1 MEFRID
7 PSSRL
12 PIWRQLSRQLREAVA
27 RGRLAPEDRLP
38 SVRELSRTLVVN
50 PNTIARVYT
59 ELERDGV
66 LNTRPG
72 LGVFVARPKPELT
85 KKVRKERLQEMLDHF
100 LTEAVH
106 LGFSAEEV
114 IGPGGGAGQAIPV
127 AGVREEDR
135 HVRRDRNP
143 PSDQVL

>member
-1 MEFRID
+1 MEFRVD

-12 PIWRQLSRQLREAVA
+12 PIYRQLRNQLREAVA
-27 RGRLAPEDRLP
+27 RGQLKPDERLP

-59 ELERDGV
+59 ELEREGV

-72 LGVFVARPKPELT
+72 LGVFVARPKGELT
-85 KKVRKERLQEMLDHF
+85 RKARKERLLEMLDAF

-106 LGFSAEEV
+106 LGFSEEEV
-114 IGPGGGAGQAIPV
+114 LECVHQRAKQFQWQAKV
-127 AGVREEDR
+127 
-135 HVRRDRNP
+135 
-143 PSDQVL
+143 

>member
-12 PIWRQLSRQLREAVA
+12 PIYRQLRHQFREAVA
-27 RGRLAPEDRLP
+27 RGRLECDERLP
-38 SVRELSRTLVVN
+38 SVRDLSRTLVVN

-59 ELERDGV
+59 ELEREGL

-72 LGVFVARPKPELT
+72 LGVFVARPKAELT
-85 KKVRKERLQEMLDHF
+85 RKVRKERLETLLDGF

-106 LGFSAEEV
+106 LGFSSEEV
-114 IGPGGGAGQAIPV
+114 VASVSERAGQFRWQPQS
-127 AGVREEDR
+127 
-135 HVRRDRNP
+135 P
-143 PSDQVL
+143 

>member
-1 MEFRID
+1 MEFWID

-12 PIWRQLSRQLREAVA
+12 PIYRQLTHQLREAVA

-50 PNTIARVYT
+50 PNTIAKAYT
-59 ELERDGV
+59 ELEREGI

-85 KKVRKERLQEMLDHF
+85 KRVRRERVQALLDRL

-106 LGFSAEEV
+106 LGFSADEV
-114 IGPGGGAGQAIPV
+114 LAMVAERIRDFQWQGAE
-127 AGVREEDR
+127 VRD
-135 HVRRDRNP
+135 
-143 PSDQVL
+143 

>member
-12 PIWRQLSRQLREAVA
+12 PIYRQLTNQFREAVA
-27 RGRLAPEDRLP
+27 RGKLLPEERLP

-59 ELERDGV
+59 ELEREGL

-72 LGVFVARPKPELT
+72 LGVFVAEPKAELT
-85 KKVRKERLQEMLDHF
+85 KKVRKERLQKLLDGF

-106 LGFSAEEV
+106 LGFSAAEV
-114 IGPGGGAGQAIPV
+114 V
-127 AGVREEDR
+127 ATVSEAVKQFRWQSEG
-135 HVRRDRNP
+135 
-143 PSDQVL
+143 S